1 MRMNKVTCPRC
12 GVYMDLL
19 AESESVSGEKVIRY
33 FYRCPACGYRLSASV
48 IRVKRRTTPW
58 CSQSL
63 SKAFLR

>member
-19 AESESVSGEKVIRY
+19 AESESMSGEKVIRY

-48 IRVKRRTTPW
+48 IKVKKEDD
-58 CSQSL
+58 SVVL
-63 SKAFLR
+63 SIAK